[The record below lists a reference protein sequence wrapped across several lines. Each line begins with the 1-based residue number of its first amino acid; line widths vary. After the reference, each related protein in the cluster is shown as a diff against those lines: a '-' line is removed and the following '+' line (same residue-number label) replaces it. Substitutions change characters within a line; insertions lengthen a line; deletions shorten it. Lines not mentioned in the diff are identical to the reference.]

1 MFSKTVLK
9 EMDKME
15 RESVRSFFNL
25 NLPNTVLMSELK
37 VSMAEWRQ
45 DVVYLASFLR
55 MMGAV
60 PPNIRI
66 MALMMTRDAEP
77 DNLPPGPMAFPFFT
91 WHAQLPDTTPDYS
104 LRNIPTIVACLAR
117 NAEVGLTAP

>member
-1 MFSKTVLK
+1 
-9 EMDKME
+9 
-15 RESVRSFFNL
+15 
-25 NLPNTVLMSELK
+25 
-37 VSMAEWRQ
+37 
-45 DVVYLASFLR
+45 

-91 WHAQLPDTTPDYS
+91 WYAQLPDTTPDYS
-104 LRNIPTIVACLAR
+104 LRNIPTIIACLAR
-117 NAEVGLTAP
+117 NVEVGLTEVAGRVESTYKGAPVTNP